1 MAEII
6 TFPKDT
12 EDEKQLFLRA
22 EYYSKLTVIV
32 TVVEVQRGAQQP
44 GENVEFKEFMS
55 LKMID
60 FNGA

>member
-12 EDEKQLFLRA
+12 EDLKQLFLQA

-32 TVVEVQRGAQQP
+32 TVMEVWREAQQP
-44 GENVEFKEFMS
+44 GENVEFKEF
-55 LKMID
+55 LKIID
-60 FNGA
+60 FNDA